1 MTDLEIRKKNMKE
14 TNIKLDVLDRTGQVV
29 KKLDVPVDVFN
40 GEVNEVLLYEANKMY
55 QARKRRGTAS
65 TKTRSDVSG
74 GGAKPWR
81 QKGTGRARFG
91 SSRNPIWRHGG
102 VAFGPKPRD
111 YKYKMPKKALRK
123 ALLSG
128 LNARLKEDKVK
139 MVDELEVDRPK
150 TKEFKKILRN
160 LEIDGKV
167 LVVVSKFSEN
177 IKRASRN
184 LSHVTM
190 KEARNINSQDVLLN
204 EYIVLE
210 QKAFS
215 MIIERVK

>member
-1 MTDLEIRKKNMKE
+1 MKE
-14 TNIKLDVLDRTGQVV
+14 NRNKLDIHDLSGQVV
-29 KKLDVPVDVFN
+29 RKYDVPRDIFN
-40 GEVNEVLLYEANKMY
+40 GEVNKILLYEANKMY

-65 TKTRSDVSG
+65 TKTRSEVSG

-128 LNARLKEDKVK
+128 LNARLGEKKVK
-139 MVDELEVDRPK
+139 FVDELEVEKPK
-150 TKEFKKILRN
+150 TKEFKTILKS
-160 LEIDGKV
+160 LKIDGKV
-167 LVVVSKFSEN
+167 LVVVSEISEN
-177 IKRASRN
+177 IKRASSN
-184 LSHVTM
+184 LSHVSL
-190 KEARNINSQDVLLN
+190 KEARNINAQDILLN
-204 EYIVLE
+204 EYIVVE
-210 QKAFS
+210 QEAFS
-215 MIIERVK
+215 IIIERVK